1 MDPGAPAR
9 HPRPLLHCNGA
20 AGQALWQPLHSH
32 IFRTIDDDWQ
42 RFAGNVASAIGR
54 RRSAAREDA
63 TAVYQRRRK
72 EIAEAAVRVFNRLGY
87 AGASIS
93 AVAAE
98 LEIDRA
104 SLYYYISSK
113 EELFD
118 EILREVV
125 GSTATLARSI
135 ESGPGD
141 ARDKLRGLIT
151 AMMTAYADSYPM
163 MYIYV
168 RENLSQFGGRRTSWS
183 KHMRKLNR
191 EIEDAV
197 VAIIEAGY
205 ADGSFRHVGPARI
218 VAFGILG
225 MLGWTHRW
233 FHPSRSDATA
243 EQIAS
248 TYAQMVV
255 SGLDAGCSA
264 RAAATGVQ
272 G

>member
-1 MDPGAPAR
+1 
-9 HPRPLLHCNGA
+9 
-20 AGQALWQPLHSH
+20 
-32 IFRTIDDDWQ
+32 
-42 RFAGNVASAIGR
+42 VASAIGK
-54 RRSAAREDA
+54 RRSAAREEG
-63 TAVYQRRRK
+63 TAVYQKRRK
-72 EIAEAAVRVFNRLGY
+72 EIAEAAVRVFNKLGY

-98 LEIDRA
+98 LDIDRA

-125 GSTATLARSI
+125 GNTAALARSI

-141 ARDKLRGLIT
+141 AREKLRRLIV
-151 AMMTAYADSYPM
+151 AMMTSYAESYPM

-168 RENLSQFGGRRTSWS
+168 RENLSQLGTRRGSWA

-191 EIEDAV
+191 DIDGAV
-197 VAIIEAGY
+197 IAIVEAGY
-205 ADGSFRHVGPARI
+205 ADGSFRNVGPARI

-233 FHPSRSDATA
+233 FHPTRSDVDAK
-243 EQIAS
+243 QIAS
-248 TYAQMVV
+248 TYAEMVV
-255 SGLDAGCSA
+255 NGLDASG
-264 RAAATGVQ
+264 RR
-272 G
+272 

>member
-1 MDPGAPAR
+1 MAHAFAYLGR
-9 HPRPLLHCNGA
+9 NENK
-20 AGQALWQPLHSH
+20 
-32 IFRTIDDDWQ
+32 Q
-42 RFAGNVASAIGR
+42 RIAHNVASAIGK
-54 RRSAAREDA
+54 RRSAAREEG
-63 TAVYQRRRK
+63 TAVYQKRRK
-72 EIAEAAVRVFNRLGY
+72 EIAEAAVRVFNRLGF

-125 GSTATLARSI
+125 GQTAALSKSI
-135 ESGPGD
+135 EAGPGD
-141 ARDKLRGLIT
+141 PRSRLRGLIV
-151 AMMTAYADSYPM
+151 ALMTSYADSYPM

-168 RENLSQFGGRRTSWS
+168 RENLSQLGTRRASWA

-197 VAIIEAGY
+197 IAIVEAGY
-205 ADGSFRHVGPARI
+205 ADGSFRQVGPARI

-233 FHPSRSDATA
+233 FRPTRSDLSA

-248 TYAQMVV
+248 TYAEMVI
-255 SGLDAGCSA
+255 SGLDAA
-264 RAAATGVQ
+264 
-272 G
+272 